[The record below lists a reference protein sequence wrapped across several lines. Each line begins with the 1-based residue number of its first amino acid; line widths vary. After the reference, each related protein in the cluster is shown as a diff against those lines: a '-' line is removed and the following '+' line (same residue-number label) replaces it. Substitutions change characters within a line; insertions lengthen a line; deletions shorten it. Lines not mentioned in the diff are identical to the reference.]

1 MLNCFF
7 SCKDQASERD
17 RPYWRKKMY
26 KKEKKVQSCHLRS
39 QASLESPPL
48 RVQNRTF
55 PTKNG
60 YQTIEQFNMSLG
72 VQYHQAEKNVY
83 IYIQQK
89 FQNQMNPLFTCGI
102 FDFRFHHF
110 SRFQMAGDG
119 NSQFCSNDPKTNLTI
134 ALQLQKA

>member
-1 MLNCFF
+1 
-7 SCKDQASERD
+7 
-17 RPYWRKKMY
+17 MY

-83 IYIQQK
+83 IYIYIYTAK
-89 FQNQMNPLFTCGI
+89 ISKPDESFVYLR
-102 FDFRFHHF
+102 DFRF
-110 SRFQMAGDG
+110 SISSFQQIPNGWRWKFTVLFERSEDKFNNRPSASEGV
-119 NSQFCSNDPKTNLTI
+119 
-134 ALQLQKA
+134 KA